1 MFPAGQRLMAAPGMG
16 VLTATALVAAVGHA
30 AEFRNGRQMPAWL
43 RLVARQRWTDGRST
57 LLGISKRDDAY
68 PRTILIHGA
77 GSSMRLPARRT
88 NRRNAGPITGP
99 GPLSCQREAGYVC
112 D

>member
-43 RLVARQRWTDGRST
+43 RLVARQRWTGGRST

-77 GSSMRLPARRT
+77 GLDSDHQNFRRVASLLLLPNGGRCLTRMLPRLC
-88 NRRNAGPITGP
+88 G
-99 GPLSCQREAGYVC
+99 
-112 D
+112 